1 MIASPSLQRL
11 GGVVQGCGTAGAFA
25 VIKNNGSVVTWGHPE
40 MGGDSSSVAELLMTG
55 DSTAIATLL
64 AEGVVQVCGN
74 TGAFAA
80 RKSNGSVVTWGD
92 TFSSDSSKVAPL
104 LTEGVVQV
112 CGTNGACAALLVNG
126 SVVTW
131 GNDEEGGDSSKVA
144 TLLTEG
150 VVEVYSNYYAFV
162 ALKADGSVVT
172 WGCTSWT
179 RQVATLLSDVVQ
191 VCGSGG
197 AFAAIKSGGSVVTW
211 GDDWGG
217 DSSEVAALL
226 TEGVVQICGGE
237 MAFAAIKADGSVVS
251 WGDSRYGGDSSAV
264 ASLLTEGF
272 TMATA
277 MKNLKARLKR
287 KAAKLHRM
295 ADKMFVLKVSMQKL
309 RGQIRAGVLA
319 MPTSSS
325 GSGSNWEEDTPTS
338 HYAYTDTFLFKS
350 TSVLMLA
357 ELDMIIEPLSS
368 EHFSELFAVQS
379 SNGMW
384 TGFVQFVRPRNIR
397 RLNVVPFRNPFEW
410 TEWNYSAD
418 EAFGQFCSIGYVHE
432 WGVFE

>member
-1 MIASPSLQRL
+1 MIASPSLHLL
-11 GGVVQGCGTAGAFA
+11 GGVVQGCATCGAFA
-25 VIKNNGSVVTWGHPE
+25 VIKNNGSVVTWGHPD
-40 MGGDSSSVAELLMTG
+40 MGGDSSAVASLLT
-55 DSTAIATLL
+55 
-64 AEGVVQVCGN
+64 EGVVQIVATDAAFAAIKDDGICGN

-80 RKSNGSVVTWGD
+80 RKSNGSLVTWGSQ
-92 TFSSDSSKVAPL
+92 FFGGDSSKVAPL

-112 CGTNGACAALLVNG
+112 CGTNTACAALLIDG

-131 GNDEEGGDSSKVA
+131 GDDEEGGDSSQVT

-172 WGCTSWT
+172 WGETSWT
-179 RQVATLLSDVVQ
+179 RQYTKHLSDVVQ

-251 WGDSRYGGDSSAV
+251 WGDSRFGGDSSAV
-264 ASLLTEGF
+264 ASLLTEG
-272 TMATA
+272 
-277 MKNLKARLKR
+277 ARLKR

-309 RGQIRAGVLA
+309 RGQIRAGWLGA
-319 MPTSSS
+319 
-325 GSGSNWEEDTPTS
+325 GD
-338 HYAYTDTFLFKS
+338 H
-350 TSVLMLA
+350 
-357 ELDMIIEPLSS
+357 ELY
-368 EHFSELFAVQS
+368 H
-379 SNGMW
+379 
-384 TGFVQFVRPRNIR
+384 
-397 RLNVVPFRNPFEW
+397 
-410 TEWNYSAD
+410 
-418 EAFGQFCSIGYVHE
+418 
-432 WGVFE
+432 

>member
-1 MIASPSLQRL
+1 MIASPSLHLL
-11 GGVVQGCGTAGAFA
+11 GGVVQGCATTGAFA
-25 VIKNNGSVVTWGHPE
+25 VIKNNGSVVTWGHPD
-40 MGGDSSSVAELLMTG
+40 MGGDSSAVASLLT
-55 DSTAIATLL
+55 
-64 AEGVVQVCGN
+64 EGVVQIVATDTAFAAIKDDGICGN

-80 RKSNGSVVTWGD
+80 RKS
-92 TFSSDSSKVAPL
+92 
-104 LTEGVVQV
+104 
-112 CGTNGACAALLVNG
+112 NG

-172 WGCTSWT
+172 WGETSWT

-251 WGDSRYGGDSSAV
+251 WGDSRFGGDSSAV

-272 TMATA
+272 AMATA

-319 MPTSSS
+319 MPTSS
-325 GSGSNWEEDTPTS
+325 W
-338 HYAYTDTFLFKS
+338 
-350 TSVLMLA
+350 
-357 ELDMIIEPLSS
+357 IW
-368 EHFSELFAVQS
+368 Q
-379 SNGMW
+379 
-384 TGFVQFVRPRNIR
+384 
-397 RLNVVPFRNPFEW
+397 
-410 TEWNYSAD
+410 
-418 EAFGQFCSIGYVHE
+418 
-432 WGVFE
+432 